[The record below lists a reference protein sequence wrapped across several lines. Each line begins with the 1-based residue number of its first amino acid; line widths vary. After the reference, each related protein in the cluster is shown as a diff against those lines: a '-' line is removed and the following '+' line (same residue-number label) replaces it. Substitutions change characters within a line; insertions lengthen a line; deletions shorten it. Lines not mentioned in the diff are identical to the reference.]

1 MLVENLC
8 LVRGEE
14 KPRGD
19 RGKPE
24 NELIENFETWNYGDA
39 PYIFGYH
46 AKGALVTFAILY
58 KSTLRNDQN
67 LRIYSESLNVFDLN
81 KLSDRINAM
90 FYIRNICKYSI
101 CNDFKTVYKIPI
113 YYFLRNVLMS

>member
-24 NELIENFETWNYGDA
+24 NELIEKFETWNYGDA

-58 KSTLRNDQN
+58 KHTTDHSKNDQN
-67 LRIYSESLNVFDLN
+67 LRIHSESLDVFDLN

-90 FYIRNICKYSI
+90 FYIRNICKY
-101 CNDFKTVYKIPI
+101 
-113 YYFLRNVLMS
+113 LQ